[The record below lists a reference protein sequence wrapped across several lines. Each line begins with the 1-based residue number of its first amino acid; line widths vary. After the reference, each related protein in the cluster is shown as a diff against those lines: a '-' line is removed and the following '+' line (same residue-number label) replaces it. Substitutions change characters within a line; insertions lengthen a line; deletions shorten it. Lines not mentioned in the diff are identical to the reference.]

1 MKSRRTPRARIA
13 AAGLAGIVVLAVL
26 AVRFAGDALVVSAD
40 VDRPDAIVVLASH
53 EWERLPVAAQL
64 GRRFPSARVLL
75 TVPAEVTGHNCHD
88 CAGRVTWL
96 HEAGI
101 ARDRVT
107 VLPQPVTNTYDEAN
121 ATSSFAA
128 EQGIDR
134 LVIVTSPYHGRRA
147 LATFRHLFQAAG
159 VAAHVGLVTPRSG
172 IDPARWWLRRYDRD
186 YVAYEWTGIVYYAV
200 RFGVVPV
207 V

>member
-1 MKSRRTPRARIA
+1 MKSSRSPRARIA

-26 AVRFAGDALVVSAD
+26 AVRFAGDALVLSAD
-40 VDRPDAIVVLASH
+40 VDRPDAIIVLASH

-64 GRRFPSARVLL
+64 GRRYPSARVLL
-75 TVPAEVTGHNCHD
+75 TVPAVVTEHNCHE
-88 CAGRVTWL
+88 CAGRVSWL

-107 VLPQPVTNTYDEAN
+107 ILPQPVTNTYDEAH
-121 ATSSFAA
+121 AARSFAA
-128 EQGIDR
+128 EQGIHR

-147 LATFRHLFQAAG
+147 LATFRHLFRSAG
-159 VAAHVGLVTPRSG
+159 VAARLGVVTPLSG
-172 IDPARWWLRRYDRD
+172 IDPARWWLRRYDRE
-186 YVAYEWTGIVYYAV
+186 YVAYEWTGIVYYAI

-207 V
+207 T